1 MVLITSTVTVSV
13 VVTYWSPFS
22 EVKTILSAAV

>member
-22 EVKTILSAAV
+22 EAKTRLSAAV